1 MSLLILKS
9 SWFNLIHRRLRSQMC
24 EMACKLFFQVKKPSS
39 LEQGLVLLPAVST
52 GIQWLMESGAS
63 LTYQHVRWTY
73 KLGQDHAK
81 PANSNNCS
89 HFLTEFEWITMNQ
102 AYSPKAL
109 RMHHAPTRMTA
120 TYLVIAVV
128 LAQISGQ
135 HMPIQHDSAKWIM
148 CSLKMFKGVNTPL
161 ASKHGEANLVA
172 CWIRNSR
179 RTAKHSSDSY
189 QAQVLYRRFG
199 LEFMPVGQ
207 AGLFMY
213 RCLSPREFVCV
224 CECVLRVA
232 CWVCLCY

>member
-1 MSLLILKS
+1 MSTCTTEHIVKALLSCGWQTMYVESMLLLCTIQLSMSLIILKS

-89 HFLTEFEWITMNQ
+89 HFLTEFKWITMNQ

-128 LAQISGQ
+128 VLAISG
-135 HMPIQHDSAKWIM
+135 HADPTRFS
-148 CSLKMFKGVNTPL
+148 KMNHV
-161 ASKHGEANLVA
+161 
-172 CWIRNSR
+172 
-179 RTAKHSSDSY
+179 
-189 QAQVLYRRFG
+189 
-199 LEFMPVGQ
+199 
-207 AGLFMY
+207 
-213 RCLSPREFVCV
+213 
-224 CECVLRVA
+224 
-232 CWVCLCY
+232 

>member
-89 HFLTEFEWITMNQ
+89 HFLTEFKWITMNQ

-109 RMHHAPTRMTA
+109 RMHHAPSRMTA
-120 TYLVIAVV
+120 IYLVIAVVV

-161 ASKHGEANLVA
+161 EAHLVA

-213 RCLSPREFVCV
+213 RCLSPREFVCRGCV
-224 CECVLRVA
+224 WECVLRVA